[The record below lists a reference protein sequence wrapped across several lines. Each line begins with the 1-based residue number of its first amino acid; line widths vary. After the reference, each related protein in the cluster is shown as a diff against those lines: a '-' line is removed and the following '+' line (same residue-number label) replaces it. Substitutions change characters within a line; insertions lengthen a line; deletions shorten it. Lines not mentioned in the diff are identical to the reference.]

1 MDSYVDGI
9 GVTIPSTEVSMGEFE
24 FSPTVRYRYEL
35 ADDAVFTPFASV
47 EGIWTFEH
55 EDTAAF
61 ALGPEAFIDNGV
73 RGRVEAGFDFVRPGG
88 MRLSGL
94 SFYDGVGED
103 DFTSWGAQLRVSWS
117 FEPD

>member
-1 MDSYVDGI
+1 MA
-9 GVTIPSTEVSMGEFE
+9 TGEFE

-35 ADDAVFTPFASV
+35 EDDAVFTPFASV

-55 EDTAAF
+55 QDTAAF

-73 RGRVEAGFDFVRPGG
+73 RGRFEAGFDYVRPSG
-88 MRLSGL
+88 MRIAGAG
-94 SFYDGVGED
+94 FYDGVGED
-103 DFTSWGAQLRVSWS
+103 DFASWGAQVRVSWS

>member
-1 MDSYVDGI
+1 
-9 GVTIPSTEVSMGEFE
+9 MGEFE

-55 EDTAAF
+55 EDTAAY
-61 ALGPEAFIDNGV
+61 ALVPEAFIVNGV

-117 FEPD
+117 FVPD